1 MRNSVSRQRGIG
13 VMGALLMLAAV
24 GFVIM
29 VLVKLGPSYMTFL
42 TVRSVMED
50 VKEDPNAFADRQGR
64 GIIKALTRRLEVNDV
79 RTVHRKDFKMT
90 RQRDSMDLSV
100 NYEVREHLAWNVD
113 VVLIFEHQVNIP
125 ISGR

>member
-1 MRNSVSRQRGIG
+1 MRTPVSRQRGIG
-13 VMGALLMLAAV
+13 IMGAMLMLAAV
-24 GFVIM
+24 GFVVM

-79 RTVHRKDFKMT
+79 RTVHQKDFKMT
-90 RQRDSMDLSV
+90 RKGDSMDLSV

-113 VVLIFEHQVNIP
+113 VVLIFQHQVNIP

>member
-1 MRNSVSRQRGIG
+1 MRNLLSRQRGLGFLSI
-13 VMGALLMLAAV
+13 MLMLAAV
-24 GFVIM
+24 GFVFM

-42 TVRSVMED
+42 TVRSVMQD

-79 RTVHRKDFKMT
+79 RTVHQKDFKMT
-90 RQRDSMDLSV
+90 KKGGSMDLSV
-100 NYEVREHLAWNVD
+100 DYEVREHLAWNVD
-113 VVLIFEHQVNIP
+113 VVMMFQHEVNIP